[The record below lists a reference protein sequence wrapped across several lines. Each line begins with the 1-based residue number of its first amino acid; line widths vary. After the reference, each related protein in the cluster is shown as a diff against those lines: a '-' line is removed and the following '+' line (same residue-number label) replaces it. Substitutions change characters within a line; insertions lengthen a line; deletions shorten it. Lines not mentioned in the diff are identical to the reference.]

1 MGLLQT
7 NTAGIADAKKR
18 KVALPFLNI
27 QLPRTTSASFAPV
40 MRIRS
45 VQES

>member
-1 MGLLQT
+1 MGLMQT
-7 NTAGIADAKKR
+7 NTADIADKKR

-40 MRIRS
+40 MCIRS
-45 VQES
+45 AQES